1 MFLVNYVLLRLC
13 HFEKIGGTRRTDR
26 QTDGDGATLIAA
38 SSEGRVKTTKMNLA
52 CLMFLGFKVW
62 KKTVYPSLQQLTGLD
77 YLQ

>member
-1 MFLVNYVLLRLC
+1 MYYCGFVISRKSVARD
-13 HFEKIGGTRRTDR
+13 GRTDR

-52 CLMFLGFKVW
+52 CLMFLGFKDW